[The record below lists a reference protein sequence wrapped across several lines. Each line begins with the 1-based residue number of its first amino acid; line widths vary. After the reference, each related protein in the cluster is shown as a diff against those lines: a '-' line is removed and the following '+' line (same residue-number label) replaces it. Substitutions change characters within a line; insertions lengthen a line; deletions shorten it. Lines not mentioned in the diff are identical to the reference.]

1 MQIAYNKINID
12 QMQNNKIYT
21 DRLAQFILN
30 ITLATSL
37 KTQCSFYFVI
47 GMPKYLI
54 LASFFFFF
62 IDRLFNVSLLELFTN
77 NNNHFINK

>member
-1 MQIAYNKINID
+1 
-12 QMQNNKIYT
+12 MQNNKIYT

-54 LASFFFFF
+54 LASFFFF
-62 IDRLFNVSLLELFTN
+62 SS
-77 NNNHFINK
+77 